1 MKDHIIGRRFKI
13 YVNTRKETT
22 KHFQAVGLIRDGIG
36 SFRADLVCHGRNG
49 AYPIAWPLTPID
61 LLPQAHMSKTA
72 TR

>member
-1 MKDHIIGRRFKI
+1 MKDHIIGHRFKI

-49 AYPIAWPLTPID
+49 AYSD
-61 LLPQAHMSKTA
+61 CMTA
-72 TR
+72 NPNWSVTAGTHVKDRD